1 MAVLITKADGEVEPY
16 NPHKLLQSL
25 ERAGAD
31 KATSDTVAHKVEQEI
46 YAGMTTQ
53 EIYRRAFAHLRDT
66 HKPLAA
72 RYSLKR
78 AVLEF
83 GPSGFPFE
91 AYLAELFR
99 AEGYTATID
108 QLIRGKCVEHEVDV
122 VMTKGGTTTY
132 VEAKFHNSLGFKT
145 DLKVALYVKARL
157 EDIGATSGIIAT
169 NTGFTDKAEQ
179 FAACSG
185 IDLLGWD
192 IPHGNTLHQ
201 KIERTGLYPIT
212 AMTSLTRR
220 EKMALLEQK
229 MVLCRDISKDVA
241 VLEQTGIP
249 GRRLDEAL
257 KEAGDLCR
265 PGKGIQ

>member
-16 NPHKLLQSL
+16 NPHKLLESL
-25 ERAGAD
+25 KRAGAD
-31 KATSDTVAHKVEQEI
+31 KHTSDTIAHTVEKELYKGI
-46 YAGMTTQ
+46 TTQ
-53 EIYRRAFAHLRDT
+53 EIYRRAFAHLRDA
-66 HKPLAA
+66 HKPSAA

-99 AEGYTATID
+99 AEGYEAKID
-108 QLIRGKCVEHEVDV
+108 QIIKGKCVEHEVDV
-122 VMTKGGTTTY
+122 VMTKGGVTTF

-157 EDIGATSGIIAT
+157 EDISATSGLIAT

-179 FAACSG
+179 FAACAG
-185 IDLLGWD
+185 VQLLGWD
-192 IPHGNTLHQ
+192 TPHGTTLHS

-212 AMTSLTRR
+212 ALTSLTRR
-220 EKMALLEQK
+220 EKIALLEQK
-229 MVLCRDISKDVA
+229 MVLCRDISKEVQ
-241 VLEQTGIP
+241 VLEQTGIS

-257 KEAGDLCR
+257 KEAGALCQ
-265 PGKGIQ
+265 PDKGIQ